1 MGKGLFIVFE
11 GPDGSGKTTLTQAV
25 FNVLQRIGV
34 DSVLTRE
41 PGGTPISEKIRSII
55 LDRDNAAMTDK
66 TELILFAAA
75 RSQHINEFI
84 FPAIDAGKIV
94 ICDRFHLSTR
104 AYQGHGRGYP
114 LDLISS
120 LDEIAVGKL
129 RPDATFMIKVSAE
142 TAQSRLKQTGKI
154 PDRIEQSDADFY
166 SRVRNGYLKEAE
178 GYPNLVMLDG
188 EMNIESLCDIAI
200 KKILSL

>member
-1 MGKGLFIVFE
+1 MVFLMVFV
-11 GPDGSGKTTLTQAV
+11 GPDGSGNTTLTQAV